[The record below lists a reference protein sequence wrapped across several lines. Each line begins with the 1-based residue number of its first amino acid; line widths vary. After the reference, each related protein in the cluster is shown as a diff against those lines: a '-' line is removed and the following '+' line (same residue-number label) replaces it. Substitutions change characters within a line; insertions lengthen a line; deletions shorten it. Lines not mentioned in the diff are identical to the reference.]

1 MPRAEKN
8 KGKAARKAGGRPFA
22 KGVSGNPA
30 GRPKGALNRSS
41 RVAAL
46 LFENESQEIAR
57 KAVAL
62 AKAGDMQAIRLI
74 LERLIPVAR
83 ERSIEV
89 EMPTVT
95 TATDLPAAV
104 SRLLA
109 LVAAGEITPSEG
121 TKLAELLGAW
131 RSALELTEFEARL
144 AALEGLR

>member
-8 KGKAARKAGGRPFA
+8 RAKAARKARGRPFA

-30 GRPKGALNRSS
+30 GRPKGVLNRSS

-89 EMPTVT
+89 EMPTLT

-109 LVAAGEITPSEG
+109 LVASGEITPSEG

-131 RSALELTEFEARL
+131 RAAFELTEFEARL